1 MVQGKKSCVFLSTEI
16 ESGRKAYPI
25 LQRGERLLVSEPQ
38 AFQLFQGWAKAK
50 NTNKQVPT
58 INM

>member
-50 NTNKQVPT
+50 NTNKQVQ
-58 INM
+58 